1 MSKEKYVQCW
11 TKLVETTSRARK
23 SIGIRSILKQNHIL
37 TSVSGRGTFCEES
50 VLFKWLMF
58 SDIATVHIFML
69 VIMRHLV
76 NELNHFFFFFLQF
89 LVFIINTKHANNTI
103 CTGMLFIAKWEKLYS
118 SELFISFNRTK
129 YFLKIGYNISK
140 TLQHVFFNVKT

>member
-1 MSKEKYVQCW
+1 MTHVFRYCYSTYIYVSYNEALGEW
-11 TKLVETTSRARK
+11 IK
-23 SIGIRSILKQNHIL
+23 SL
-37 TSVSGRGTFCEES
+37 
-50 VLFKWLMF
+50 
-58 SDIATVHIFML
+58 
-69 VIMRHLV
+69 
-76 NELNHFFFFFLQF
+76 FFFFLQF

-140 TLQHVFFNVKT
+140 TLQHVFFNVKTKEKSPNHIVNKLSLYLIKTIKTTKVFPSFYMDKHVYKISLKE

>member
-1 MSKEKYVQCW
+1 MSKEKYVQCL

-37 TSVSGRGTFCEES
+37 TSVSGRGTFCEEL

-76 NELNHFFFFFLQF
+76 NELNQFFFFTIFSFYHLH
-89 LVFIINTKHANNTI
+89 TKHANTTI

-140 TLQHVFFNVKT
+140 TLQHVFF

>member
-76 NELNHFFFFFLQF
+76 NELNQFFFFTIFSFYYLH
-89 LVFIINTKHANNTI
+89 TKHANNTI